1 MTFPDAI
8 AAYAEKLHATIGDA
22 HHVASP
28 LGAWL
33 VLALAAP
40 AATGHVRRSLESVL
54 GEPADAAA
62 ARAGELLEHP
72 HPAVA
77 SAAALW
83 TREDVRTPTLR
94 AWEDGLS
101 AAVERGAVPSP
112 EGADHWAADRTR
124 GLIERFPLTVG
135 PETLLVLASALA
147 TDVSWRVPFT
157 TAPAASLGGPWGGRV
172 TTVLHASTAHEASI
186 VSTPEAGDVAV
197 HVVRSSDAEPLLV
210 TSVIAAPSVPAAAVF
225 RAAHRI
231 AIDGPVADR
240 SLFDLPLGE
249 GHAWTL
255 TEETAPTL
263 APDGRDQRCLATLPA
278 WSARSRHDLLRDRR
292 TGFGDAVAALAPL
305 LPPQRDGVGADA
317 VQSARADYSRVG
329 FRAAAVTAIAMRAGA
344 PRPRPGVRRT
354 AHLRFGRP
362 YAVVA
367 VVGGQAGP
375 WHRVPVFSAW
385 VAEPVDA

>member
-8 AAYAEKLHATIGDA
+8 AAYAEKLHATIGDT

-94 AWEDGLS
+94 AWENGLS

-112 EGADHWAADRTR
+112 DGADRWAAERTR
-124 GLIERFPLTVG
+124 GLIDRFPVAVG
-135 PETLLVLASALA
+135 PRTLLVLASALA

-157 TAPAASLGGPWGGRV
+157 TAPAESLGGPWADRV
-172 TTVLHASTAHEASI
+172 TTVLHASSAHQAAI

-197 HVVRSSDAEPLLV
+197 HVVRSADPEPLLV
-210 TSVIAAPSVPAAAVF
+210 TSVIAAPSVPAATVF

-231 AIDGPVADR
+231 AIDGPVAQR

-249 GHAWTL
+249 GHSWTL

-263 APDGRDQRCLATLPA
+263 APDGREQHCSATLPA
-278 WSARSRHDLLRDRR
+278 WSARSRHDLLDDPR

-305 LPPQRDGVGADA
+305 LPGEVAA
-317 VQSARADYSRVG
+317 EAAQSAMADYSRVG
-329 FRAAAVTAIAMRAGA
+329 FRAAAVTAIAMRAGMA
-344 PRPRPGVRRT
+344 LPRPGIRRT

-375 WHRVPVFSAW
+375 WHGVPVFSAW
-385 VAEPVDA
+385 VAEPTEA